1 MPRHRHIEGL
11 EAARLANEQREP
23 VSLLPSPG
31 GEMQVEKPLS
41 PSANEV
47 GKTAPPRLGK
57 LGKRGDVILAP
68 KAELQKHKAA
78 FRQVF
83 GETLSDEFVDE
94 MLTQLVSALA
104 PGAWDVLEAA
114 NLNAAIALIASVKP

>member
-11 EAARLANEQREP
+11 EAARLANEKREA
-23 VSLLPSPG
+23 VSLLPSQG
-31 GEMQVEKPLS
+31 GEMQLEKSLS

-47 GKTAPPRLGK
+47 AKTAPPRLGK

-68 KAELQKHKAA
+68 KEELQEHKAA

-94 MLTQLVSALA
+94 MLTQLV
-104 PGAWDVLEAA
+104 
-114 NLNAAIALIASVKP
+114 